1 MLKPT
6 RVNKLLKGDLG
17 SNKDVLEKMNPN
29 TKLYIVDK
37 LPEPTVEPRHL
48 CCGIMVRELYYPVL
62 RIGDT
67 IWDVD
72 WGMFTWTGK
81 EWKKGK

>member
-29 TKLYIVDK
+29 KKLYIVESIQPVQQND
-37 LPEPTVEPRHL
+37 EPRHL
-48 CCGIMVRELYYPVL
+48 CCGIMVRELCYPIL

-67 IWDVD
+67 VWDVD

-81 EWKKGK
+81 EWK

>member
-29 TKLYIVDK
+29 AKLYIVDK
-37 LPEPTVEPRHL
+37 LPEPIVEPRHL
-48 CCGIMVRELYYPVL
+48 CCGIMVRELCYPVL

-67 IWDVD
+67 VWDVD

-81 EWKKGK
+81 EWKKGE

>member
-6 RVNKLLKGDLG
+6 RVAKLLNGDLG
-17 SNKDVLEKMNPN
+17 SNRQVLEEMNPN
-29 TKLYIVDK
+29 TKLYIVESI
-37 LPEPTVEPRHL
+37 EPVQNDEPRHL
-48 CCGIMVRELYYPVL
+48 CCGIQVRELYYPVL

-81 EWKKGK
+81 EWK

>member
-1 MLKPT
+1 MQK
-6 RVNKLLKGDLG
+6 
-17 SNKDVLEKMNPN
+17 
-29 TKLYIVDK
+29 TKKVTK

-48 CCGIMVRELYYPVL
+48 CCGIMVRELCYPIL

-67 IWDVD
+67 VWDVD

-81 EWKKGK
+81 EWK